1 MNKSLAKGLINVFTF
16 NKSKKETIILIHG
29 LFGNSGYWLPFLSY
43 FSEFKIL
50 ILDINYTKIF
60 TENSNK
66 INFHN
71 FFESILENEE
81 NYTLISHSIGTVI
94 ASFFPKNKI
103 KFSYEICPIKNSV
116 KNNKKKFIREINSL
130 TNFSEEEIRNI
141 LGKATVFL
149 SNNFSVE
156 NKSLN
161 KKQYVPKV
169 DSFFNDSFNNS
180 VEYFEGDHFNIINSI
195 SMINKDLSKNN
206 YSIGC

>member
-1 MNKSLAKGLINVFTF
+1 MSKSLANGLINVFTF
-16 NKSKKETIILIHG
+16 NKSKKETIIFIHG
-29 LFGNSGYWLPFLSY
+29 LFGSSGYWLPFLSY

-60 TENSNK
+60 TESPNK

-71 FFESILENEE
+71 FFESILENEV
-81 NYTLISHSIGTVI
+81 NYTLISHSMGTVL
-94 ASFFPKNKI
+94 AKFFPKKKI

-116 KNNKKKFIREINSL
+116 KNNKKKFIEEINTL

-141 LGKATVFL
+141 LGEATVFL

-161 KKQYVPKV
+161 KKQYVPRI

-195 SMINKDLSKNN
+195 SMINKDLSLNK
-206 YSIGC
+206 

>member
-1 MNKSLAKGLINVFTF
+1 MNKLLVNKAINVLTF

-29 LFGNSGYWLPFLSY
+29 LFGNSGYWLPFLKY
-43 FSEFKIL
+43 FNNFKIL
-50 ILDINYTKIF
+50 ILDINYPKIF
-60 TENSNK
+60 IENLNK
-66 INFHN
+66 ISFHI
-71 FFESILENEE
+71 FLESMLEDDNE
-81 NYTLISHSIGTVI
+81 YTLISHSMGTVL
-94 ASFFPKNKI
+94 AQYFPEKKI
-103 KFSYEICPIKNSV
+103 KISYEICPIKNSV
-116 KNNKKKFIREINSL
+116 KNNKKKFIEEINSL

-161 KKQYVPKV
+161 KKQYVPRI

-195 SMINKDLSKNN
+195 SMINKDLFLNK
-206 YSIGC
+206 